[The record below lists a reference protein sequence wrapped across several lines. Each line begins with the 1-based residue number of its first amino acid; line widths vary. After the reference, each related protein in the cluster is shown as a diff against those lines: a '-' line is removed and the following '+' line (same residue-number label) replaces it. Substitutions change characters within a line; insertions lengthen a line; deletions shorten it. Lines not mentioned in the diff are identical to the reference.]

1 MFAYLAAITERIK
14 FATGILIWLG
24 GSSEAAY
31 DRAARLA
38 DGFMFIGG
46 DINHTIDVWK
56 RLRDRVRSLGR
67 SAEEFGAEYVVRP
80 QGPPGDLLAEINA
93 WQEAGGTHLSV
104 VTMGLGLDSVDGH
117 IDYLASVANALSLS

>member
-1 MFAYLAAITERIK
+1 MRSSLGTRRESYGRTFHDPFVMFAYLAAITERIK

-67 SAEEFGAEYVVRP
+67 SARSSARSMWCVRRAPRAISWPRSMPGRRQAEP
-80 QGPPGDLLAEINA
+80 TCP
-93 WQEAGGTHLSV
+93 
-104 VTMGLGLDSVDGH
+104 
-117 IDYLASVANALSLS
+117 